1 MRARLQ
7 SKGTLSAKRMIK
19 HLAGKEKRLMKDVN
33 HYVSKAIIRFAVEN
47 GVSVIGLEDLT
58 GIRDR
63 TNNNLRKKQ
72 KYLHNNW
79 AFYQLQQFIEYKAK
93 SSGIITEYV
102 NPEYTSKAC
111 CRCNH
116 ISKNSR
122 DGLKFL
128 CDTCGFELNADLNGA
143 RNIEHRTRDCRY
155 ILESQGCLS
164 TTHTDNMI

>member
-1 MRARLQ
+1 M
-7 SKGTLSAKRMIK
+7 SAKRTIK
-19 HLAGKEKRLMKDVN
+19 HLAGKEKRLMTDVN
-33 HYVSKAIIRFAVEN
+33 HFISKEIGKFAVEN

-72 KYLHNNW
+72 KYLHNIW

-93 SSGIITEYV
+93 SSGINNRICESGIS
-102 NPEYTSKAC
+102 SKTC

-122 DGLKFL
+122 NGFKFL
-128 CDTCGFELNADLNGA
+128 CKACGFELNADLNGA
-143 RNIEHRTRDCRY
+143 RNIEHRTRDYRY

-164 TTHTDNMI
+164 TTTRII